1 MTRGANVMFR
11 KKRFGWNLTVGVQ
24 RKIEKYDRTERERSQ
39 AVDFFF
45 QKRYQFFKRKKK
57 FLKILMPHQYHTIAK
72 ECCLFF

>member
-1 MTRGANVMFR
+1 MKFDS
-11 KKRFGWNLTVGVQ
+11 WNL
-24 RKIEKYDRTERERSQ
+24 RKIEKYDRTERARSQ

-57 FLKILMPHQYHTIAK
+57 ILKILMPHQYHTIAK

>member
-1 MTRGANVMFR
+1 MLFR

-24 RKIEKYDRTERERSQ
+24 RKIEKYDRTERARSQ

-57 FLKILMPHQYHTIAK
+57 FLKY
-72 ECCLFF
+72 

>member
-24 RKIEKYDRTERERSQ
+24 RKIEKYDRTERERSR

-57 FLKILMPHQYHTIAK
+57 ILKILMPHQYHTIAK

>member
-11 KKRFGWNLTVGVQ
+11 KKRFGQL
-24 RKIEKYDRTERERSQ
+24 EFRERLKSMTELKEQ
-39 AVDFFF
+39 GHKLLTSFSKKDINSL
-45 QKRYQFFKRKKK
+45 KEKKK